1 VSPSAIDSLD
11 NKNLPFAIMAEQQQQ
26 QQQTESPFNSSNSIS
41 DVPSSSS
48 STTHDGVGIATTS
61 ISTTNRCPVSNDDP
75 SSSTEYSPSRLVL
88 TVCNRTEYRCDPDDD
103 AEGEKAVNNEE
114 DTSPTNS
121 STTIQFRYNVEYGST
136 LDPSNVL
143 LYLQETIL
151 EHVAVGLNLTECRP
165 VEPMT
170 FTPIPRGG
178 RRRRSIRRRRSFLVP
193 QEQASRTVYAV
204 SGLPLHQYLAPP
216 DCHQH
221 HNHSNTTTSSANAST
236 ATATDA
242 STTCSATVQGGVTVW
257 ARTQDGADAAAE
269 SARSRIQDAMGWLP
283 EPGRHMI
290 ERVDFMEFVT
300 TTRNGDDVAS
310 PAPASTSTTTW
321 SQNRIVLIGAIGGG
335 SLCLLLLSI
344 ICCCFWCGRRR
355 RGRCQNR
362 KRKQPRQVPQQ
373 QYVKRNNTRS
383 NHHGNKNQY
392 RKKNSQRNNIGNHH
406 HHRHEHW
413 KRLDDPELPM
423 AQRDSLALRPA
434 GSWRMTRKMAAVA
447 ETGPNARSSAE
458 PTRAHAVAAAGGA
471 VLADHRSEGT
481 GDLTNYDRE
490 EEEGTTHFCNDTDE
504 SETSLSGDDW
514 DHTDSERLVGIGIV
528 DSSCSDLVRDGEP
541 VVEQVVGAGEGVLA
555 TTFVEETVEADSSI
569 LHQVSSDDDSEMA
582 KQWRN
587 IHSLEGGSTEGYDD
601 EIIEVLGHISFG
613 NESSLA
619 ATTTKTPPSSGH

>member
-11 NKNLPFAIMAEQQQQ
+11 NKNLPFATMAEQQQQ
-26 QQQTESPFNSSNSIS
+26 QQAESPFNSSNSVS
-41 DVPSSSS
+41 DVPSSSP
-48 STTHDGVGIATTS
+48 TTHDDVGIATTS
-61 ISTTNRCPVSNDDP
+61 ISTTNRCRVSNDDP
-75 SSSTEYSPSRLVL
+75 SSSTEYSPSRQVL

-121 STTIQFRYNVEYGST
+121 STTIQFRYNVEYGPT

-165 VEPMT
+165 AEPMT

-178 RRRRSIRRRRSFLVP
+178 RRRRSIRRQRSFLVP

-221 HNHSNTTTSSANAST
+221 HNNTTTYSANAST

-283 EPGRHMI
+283 EPGRHLI

-300 TTRNGDDVAS
+300 TTRNGDDVAT
-310 PAPASTSTTTW
+310 PAPTSTTATTW

-335 SLCLLLLSI
+335 SLCLLLLSM
-344 ICCCFWCGRRR
+344 ICCSFWCGRR
-355 RGRCQNR
+355 GRCRNR
-362 KRKQPRQVPQQ
+362 RRQRKEPRQVPQQ
-373 QYVKRNNTRS
+373 QYVIRNNTKS

-392 RKKNSQRNNIGNHH
+392 RKKNSRL
-406 HHRHEHW
+406 EHW
-413 KRLDDPELPM
+413 KRLDDPELPI

-434 GSWRMTRKMAAVA
+434 GSWRMTRRIAAA
-447 ETGPNARSSAE
+447 ETDHQARSSAE
-458 PTRAHAVAAAGGA
+458 ATRAHAVAAAAAGA

-481 GDLTNYDRE
+481 GDLTNDDRE
-490 EEEGTTHFCNDTDE
+490 EEEGTTHFCIDTDE

-514 DHTDSERLVGIGIV
+514 DFTDSERLVGIGIV
-528 DSSCSDLVRDGEP
+528 NSSCSDLVRDGDP

-555 TTFVEETVEADSSI
+555 TTSVEETVEADSSI

-613 NESSLA
+613 NE
-619 ATTTKTPPSSGH
+619 